1 MRLSIVSLSVFVAL
15 LSFSSSAQI
24 YMYTMPFEE
33 SPHEG
38 TWLQWPHNYTYGGGA
53 EDAEPTWVAM
63 TEALVTGEK
72 VHLIAY
78 NTEEVVHINSA
89 LEEAGV
95 AMENVDFF
103 ISPND
108 DYWVRDNGPIFV
120 NNIEGE
126 LVILDWGF
134 NGWGGDTPYE
144 LCDEIP
150 AFVGEE
156 LGLPVVDL
164 NAMVL
169 EGGAFEIDGAG
180 SMMATRSSITGN
192 DRNPG
197 LTEAEIEG
205 YMTQN
210 LGVTNFIWL
219 DGQFGG
225 QEDIT
230 DQHIDGFLKF
240 HGDNTIVTMNS
251 SDLNYWYVSASD
263 REIIFNATNASG
275 EPYNYV
281 YLPLTQYPVTTTWGQ
296 PVGFRCTYANYY
308 VANTVVLVPNY
319 DDPMD
324 EVANGLIQE
333 LYPDRV
339 VVGVNSRNIVLY
351 GGMIHCV
358 TQQQP
363 VPANSI
369 GVDDIP
375 QELPIGELIQVL
387 DLSGRLV
394 GSPEKGIIYLW
405 VYSSGRVVKAISE

>member
-1 MRLSIVSLSVFVAL
+1 
-15 LSFSSSAQI
+15 
-24 YMYTMPFEE
+24 MPFEE

-78 NTEEVVHINSA
+78 NTEEVVHINSV

-95 AMENVDFF
+95 SMDNVDFF
-103 ISPND
+103 ICVND
-108 DYWVRDNGPIFV
+108 DYWIRDNGPIFV
-120 NNIEGE
+120 NNSDGE
-126 LVILDWGF
+126 LVVLDWGF

-144 LCDEIP
+144 LCDDIP

-169 EGGAFEIDGAG
+169 EGGAIEIDGLG

-197 LTEAEIEG
+197 LTETEIEE

-210 LGVTNFIWL
+210 LGITNFIWL
-219 DGQFGG
+219 DGQFGES
-225 QEDIT
+225 EDIT

-251 SDLNYWYVSASD
+251 ADLNYWYVSASD
-263 REIIFNATNASG
+263 REIIFNATNAFG

-281 YLPLTQYPVTTTWGQ
+281 YLPLTQNPVTTTWGLS
-296 PVGFRCTYANYY
+296 VGFRCTYANYY

-324 EVANGLIQE
+324 DVANGIIQE
-333 LYPDRV
+333 LYPDRQ

-369 GVDDIP
+369 GVNDI
-375 QELPIGELIQVL
+375 QQILPRGELLQVL

-394 GSPEKGIIYLW
+394 GNPEKGIMYLW

>member
-1 MRLSIVSLSVFVAL
+1 
-15 LSFSSSAQI
+15 
-24 YMYTMPFEE
+24 
-33 SPHEG
+33 
-38 TWLQWPHNYTYGGGA
+38 
-53 EDAEPTWVAM
+53 
-63 TEALVTGEK
+63 
-72 VHLIAY
+72 
-78 NTEEVVHINSA
+78 
-89 LEEAGV
+89 
-95 AMENVDFF
+95 
-103 ISPND
+103 
-108 DYWVRDNGPIFV
+108 
-120 NNIEGE
+120 
-126 LVILDWGF
+126 
-134 NGWGGDTPYE
+134 
-144 LCDEIP
+144 
-150 AFVGEE
+150 
-156 LGLPVVDL
+156 
-164 NAMVL
+164 
-169 EGGAFEIDGAG
+169 
-180 SMMATRSSITGN
+180 
-192 DRNPG
+192 
-197 LTEAEIEG
+197 
-205 YMTQN
+205 MTQN

>member
-1 MRLSIVSLSVFVAL
+1 
-15 LSFSSSAQI
+15 
-24 YMYTMPFEE
+24 MPFEE

-78 NTEEVVHINSA
+78 NTEEVVHINSV
-89 LEEAGV
+89 LEEAEV
-95 AMENVDFF
+95 SMDNVDFF
-103 ISPND
+103 ICVND
-108 DYWVRDNGPIFV
+108 DYWIRDNGPIFV
-120 NNIEGE
+120 NNSDGE
-126 LVILDWGF
+126 LVVLDWGF

-144 LCDEIP
+144 LCDDIP

-169 EGGAFEIDGAG
+169 EGGAIEIDGLG

-197 LTEAEIEG
+197 LTETEIEE

-210 LGVTNFIWL
+210 LGITNFIWL

-225 QEDIT
+225 SEDIT

-251 SDLNYWYVSASD
+251 ADLNYWYVSASD
-263 REIIFNATNASG
+263 REIIFNATNAFG

-281 YLPLTQYPVTTTWGQ
+281 YLPLT
-296 PVGFRCTYANYY
+296 
-308 VANTVVLVPNY
+308 
-319 DDPMD
+319 
-324 EVANGLIQE
+324 
-333 LYPDRV
+333 
-339 VVGVNSRNIVLY
+339 
-351 GGMIHCV
+351 
-358 TQQQP
+358 
-363 VPANSI
+363 
-369 GVDDIP
+369 
-375 QELPIGELIQVL
+375 
-387 DLSGRLV
+387 
-394 GSPEKGIIYLW
+394 
-405 VYSSGRVVKAISE
+405 